1 MGGANFAWINS
12 SHDELQYDAEKKR
25 AVRVQAMKA
34 AAASRKK
41 TGTWGKQN
49 MRQAN
54 VVRYT
59 SETNEGGPQRAQ
71 FPEEEDDETPHM
83 RQSQQ
88 QRQKQKHQ
96 TSTVRA
102 RDAWR
107 SKSHVVPVIRFLK
120 SSSSS
125 SLSTNDTSHPLYDGT
140 HAAPPAL
147 ISRIQQCYY
156 SRPARPL
163 PLGDFERV
171 SADLGLN
178 VLDLDELTAVAAGQA
193 AGSLLARNRASL
205 HTLIV
210 QRRQRSYLF
219 HVPARYGHGSCL
231 DDALR
236 CVAIKARRVLVAGAT
251 GGAVVGVG
259 SPEGDSYGFYGKAL
273 RGLQAAVDKQSNWTD
288 PDILGAIEI
297 LSIYELLESPT
308 QPRNWES
315 HIAGATRLIIARGPS
330 RYETEY
336 EKALLASMV
345 SPIILESLRKQ
356 EPCFLDEEPWQKVL
370 WSMVRKDTSYFA
382 PRGEGYM
389 RMWMM
394 GARGPRLMPDMY
406 RMAADPASAVEHE
419 IDDLEARCRALRD
432 DLVQWRCDTA
442 EHEEREEK
450 QREAAGPENGDN
462 NGSGRIRS
470 SSLSSSGSGSSNNG
484 RTDTEYLR
492 KEVIG
497 ASLAML
503 VIVCRLIGA
512 VAPLDR
518 VALEAEAVAYAREM
532 RALLAGAAEN
542 KCTSFYLEQKII
554 AADSVLATTDI
565 WLEGVP
571 RVDQVLLDAQQK
583 APRIIENWKVLAWT
597 QYLPID

>member
-25 AVRVQAMKA
+25 VVRVQAMKA

-59 SETNEGGPQRAQ
+59 SQTNDGGPQRAQ
-71 FPEEEDDETPHM
+71 FPEEDDDETPYM

-125 SLSTNDTSHPLYDGT
+125 SLSTNDISHPLYDGT

-156 SRPARPL
+156 SRPAWPL

-205 HTLIV
+205 HTLVV

-251 GGAVVGVG
+251 GGAGVGVD
-259 SPEGDSYGFYGKAL
+259 SREGDSYGFYGKAL

-297 LSIYELLESPT
+297 LSIYEVSDISDIITSSHGNSHELIESLLRMRLTILCAQILESPT

-345 SPIILESLRKQ
+345 SPIVSHYSLFSQ
-356 EPCFLDEEPWQKVL
+356 TQPCCNVL
-370 WSMVRKDTSYFA
+370 LHYDTHFTPVSLFFFCFS
-382 PRGEGYM
+382 RTIGS
-389 RMWMM
+389 
-394 GARGPRLMPDMY
+394 
-406 RMAADPASAVEHE
+406 DPNHN
-419 IDDLEARCRALRD
+419 LPLRA
-432 DLVQWRCDTA
+432 
-442 EHEEREEK
+442 
-450 QREAAGPENGDN
+450 
-462 NGSGRIRS
+462 RS
-470 SSLSSSGSGSSNNG
+470 SNHYGNKNRAFSTRNRGKKSSGPWSA
-484 RTDTEYLR
+484 RTLPTLPR
-492 KEVIG
+492 
-497 ASLAML
+497 A
-503 VIVCRLIGA
+503 
-512 VAPLDR
+512 
-518 VALEAEAVAYAREM
+518 AR
-532 RALLAGAAEN
+532 
-542 KCTSFYLEQKII
+542 
-554 AADSVLATTDI
+554 AT
-565 WLEGVP
+565 
-571 RVDQVLLDAQQK
+571 
-583 APRIIENWKVLAWT
+583 
-597 QYLPID
+597 